1 MPGEDAFQRPD
12 HGRPAAPAGFAGSR
26 TSKLLATAVAVFALA
41 WSVAARAAEGCAPA
55 ITTAEQANSNL
66 PAHILRAIGVVET
79 GRRDPL
85 TGAFGAWPWSVNAAG
100 DSRVFETRDQAIAF
114 VQDAQARGIRSID
127 VGCMQIN
134 LMYHPHAFASLEQAF
149 TPEANVGYAAAL
161 LLDLHERTGNWATA
175 TGAYHSATPDL
186 SEGYARRVQAILNGE
201 LLAPTLPAL
210 WTVPASRT
218 SSVVMMSAA
227 ARRVQVIEPGSPP
240 LRMITL
246 RGSANLPHVYHP

>member
-1 MPGEDAFQRPD
+1 MLGEDAFQLPER
-12 HGRPAAPAGFAGSR
+12 GRPVAPRTFAGAR
-26 TSKLLATAVAVFALA
+26 TSTLLAMAVVVFALA
-41 WSVAARAAEGCAPA
+41 SSGAARAAEGCSSA
-55 ITTAEQANSNL
+55 ISTAEQTNNDL

-85 TGAFGAWPWSVNAAG
+85 TGAFDAWPWSVNAAG

-134 LMYHPHAFASLEQAF
+134 LKYHPNAFASLEQAF

-161 LLDLHERTGNWATA
+161 LLDLHERTGDWATA
-175 TGAYHSATPDL
+175 TGDYHSATPGL

-201 LLAPTLPAL
+201 LLAPALPAL
-210 WTVPASRT
+210 WTVPALPT
-218 SSVVMMSAA
+218 SPVVMMSAA
-227 ARRVQVIEPGSPP
+227 ARRVQVIEPGSAP
-240 LRMITL
+240 LRLSLL